1 MYMTVFTHLNKQIT
15 TDKIFME
22 SQQRMLL
29 VLTVQQLNRQL
40 IFFDHEQQ
48 KHLHA
53 TDTIIVTCQL
63 LLPVKS
69 SEVSVKKRMHKWLS
83 EV

>member
-1 MYMTVFTHLNKQIT
+1 MYVTVFTHLNKQIT

-29 VLTVQQLNRQL
+29 VRTVQQLNRQL

-53 TDTIIVTCQL
+53 TDTIVTCQL

-69 SEVSVKKRMHKWLS
+69 SEVSVKKRMHNWLS